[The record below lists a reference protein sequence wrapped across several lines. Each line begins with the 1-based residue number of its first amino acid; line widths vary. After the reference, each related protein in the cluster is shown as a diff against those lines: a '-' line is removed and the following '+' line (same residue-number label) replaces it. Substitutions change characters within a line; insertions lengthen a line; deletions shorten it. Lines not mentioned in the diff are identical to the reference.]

1 MGCISDGSR
10 KALNA
15 VENLMDVFEDVGDER
30 FIDWMDWR
38 VEWSPQTC
46 VENGAIFSEVDMIL
60 R

>member
-1 MGCISDGSR
+1 MGCISDGSS

-15 VENLMDVFEDVGDER
+15 VENLMNVFEDIGDER

-38 VEWSPQTC
+38 VERSSQTC
-46 VENGAIFSEVDMIL
+46 VKDGAIFSEVDMIL